1 LDSTLTLAPAAT
13 RREQFRGLQVFT
25 ANKAAVFG
33 LVLMVILLL
42 ATVFAPLL
50 THYQPLREAGRPL
63 LAPSGTHLMGTDDLG
78 RDVFSQVLYGQ
89 RISLIVG
96 FLSSAIALVVGVL
109 AGSVAGYFGGTIDNL
124 IMRTTE
130 LFQVV
135 PRIFLVIITVALFG
149 AHVEVTAI
157 AIGITSW
164 PASARILRAEFLS
177 RRESEYVMAARVI
190 GASNSHVIAREILP
204 NAISPMIVTASLN
217 VATAVLL
224 EASLAFL
231 GLSDPNVA
239 SLGRMLQESIQ
250 FLEVA
255 WWMSVFPGLVVML
268 IVVSMNLIGDGLSDI
283 LNPKLR
289 R

>member
-1 LDSTLTLAPAAT
+1 LDSALTVARVVQ
-13 RREQFRGLQVFT
+13 RRDRFGGLRVFV

-33 LVLMVILLL
+33 LVLIAVLLL
-42 ATVFAPLL
+42 ATALAPLL
-50 THYQPLREAGRPL
+50 THYPPLREAGRPL
-63 LAPSGTHLMGTDDLG
+63 LAPSGAHIMGTDDLG
-78 RDVFSQVLYGQ
+78 RDIFSQVLYGE
-89 RISLIVG
+89 RVSLIVG

-109 AGSVAGYFGGTIDNL
+109 AGSVAGYFGGAVDNL
-124 IMRTTE
+124 IMRITE

-135 PRIFLVIITVALFG
+135 PRIFVVIITVALFG

-164 PASARILRAEFLS
+164 PPSARILRAEFLS
-177 RRESEYVMAARVI
+177 RRESEYVMAARVV
-190 GASNSHVIAREILP
+190 GASNTHVIVREILP
-204 NAISPMIVTASLN
+204 NAISPMIVAASLN

-250 FLEVA
+250 FLQVA
-255 WWMSVFPGLVVML
+255 WWMSVFPGLVVVL
-268 IVVSMNLIGDGLSDI
+268 IVISMNLIGDGLSDI